1 MKSVIQNKED
11 RQCYICKNFLGDFSE
26 KSDLEEH
33 HIFGGPNRT
42 LSEKFGLKVYLCH
55 EHHQNSPE
63 SVHNNKDPQYNLLLK
78 QEGQKAFMKQYPDKD
93 FVKVFGKSYL

>member
-1 MKSVIQNKED
+1 MHRKED
-11 RQCYICKNFLGDFSE
+11 ETCFLCIYLHFDYQRRRG
-26 KSDLEEH
+26 LEEH